1 MKVASLNP
9 SEAMDETEYTTPGVV
24 WARQYSIT
32 PRGPDSMT
40 KTKMAS
46 LNVCGNP
53 EIGEH
58 LFANK
63 IDVVVPV
70 VRGKIQLIFGST
82 WELQNTGK
90 IPCSWGISG
99 LKFLVR

>member
-1 MKVASLNP
+1 MKVASL
-9 SEAMDETEYTTPGVV
+9 STQGDEFNAPDVAWTK
-24 WARQYSIT
+24 QYSLT

-46 LNVCGNP
+46 LNVCGDSAV
-53 EIGEH
+53 GEH
-58 LFANK
+58 MFANK
-63 IDVVVPV
+63 VDVVVPV
-70 VRGKIQLIFGST
+70 VKGKVQVTFGST
-82 WELQNTGK
+82 WELQNAGK